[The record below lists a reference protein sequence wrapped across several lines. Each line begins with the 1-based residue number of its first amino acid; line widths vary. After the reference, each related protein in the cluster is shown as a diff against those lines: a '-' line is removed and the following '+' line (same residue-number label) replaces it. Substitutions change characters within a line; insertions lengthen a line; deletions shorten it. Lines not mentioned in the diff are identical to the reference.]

1 MTLASTPRQDGDL
14 RRCRHHCPGPRGAF
28 KRPRRSPLAQS
39 FFAGCLTAKNG
50 GFRPGQCF
58 VAGFVANGYVMI
70 SSSRVVTTEQ
80 TQGQVPAMQDV
91 VGLSSALKQK
101 LPTAKGAS
109 ATGIPSG

>member
-1 MTLASTPRQDGDL
+1 
-14 RRCRHHCPGPRGAF
+14 
-28 KRPRRSPLAQS
+28 
-39 FFAGCLTAKNG
+39 
-50 GFRPGQCF
+50 
-58 VAGFVANGYVMI
+58 MI